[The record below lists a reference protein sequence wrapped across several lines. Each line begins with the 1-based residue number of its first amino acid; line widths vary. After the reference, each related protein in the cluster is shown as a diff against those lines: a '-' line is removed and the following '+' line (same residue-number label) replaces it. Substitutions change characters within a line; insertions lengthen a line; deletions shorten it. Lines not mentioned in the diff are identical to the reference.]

1 MNSNQD
7 PVWLKNLPLNMVVE
21 AGKTQKA
28 VEDILLW
35 RRGTTIKLDDSIV
48 NVLRVYI
55 NNQYFAYGDVLRNVD
70 GEMSLRVSK
79 VLLDERGLTNVS
91 QDTNL

>member
-7 PVWLKNLPLNMVVE
+7 PTWLKNLPLNIVVE
-21 AGKTQKA
+21 AGKTHKT

-35 RRGTTIKLDDSIV
+35 RRGATIKLEDSTV
-48 NVLRVYI
+48 NVLRVYV

-79 VLLDERGLTNVS
+79 VLMDERGLTNVS
-91 QDTNL
+91 QNINL

>member
-1 MNSNQD
+1 
-7 PVWLKNLPLNMVVE
+7 MVVE
-21 AGKTQKA
+21 AGKTQKT

>member
-7 PVWLKNLPLNMVVE
+7 PKWLKNIAVNMVVE
-21 AGKTQKA
+21 AGKAEKS
-28 VEDILLW
+28 VDEILLW
-35 RRGTTIKLDDSIV
+35 RKGTTIKLDDSKV

-91 QDTNL
+91 QNIDM

>member
-7 PVWLKNLPLNMVVE
+7 PVWLKNISLDVVVE
-21 AGKTQKA
+21 AGKTKKT
-28 VEDILLW
+28 VEEILLW
-35 RRGTTIKLDDSIV
+35 RRGATVKLDDSVV

-79 VLLDERGLTNVS
+79 VLMDERGLTNVS
-91 QDTNL
+91 QNTNL

>member
-7 PVWLKNLPLNMVVE
+7 PVWLKNIPLDVVVE
-21 AGKTQKA
+21 AGKTQKT
-28 VEDILLW
+28 VEEILLW
-35 RRGTTIKLDDSIV
+35 RRGATIKLDDSVV

-79 VLLDERGLTNVS
+79 VLMDERGLTNVS
-91 QDTNL
+91 QNTNL

>member
-7 PVWLKNLPLNMVVE
+7 PTWLKNLPLNIVVE
-21 AGKTQKA
+21 AGKTHKA

-35 RRGTTIKLDDSIV
+35 RRGATIKLEDSTV
-48 NVLRVYI
+48 NVLRVYV
-55 NNQYFAYGDVLRNVD
+55 NNQYFAYGDVLRIVD

-79 VLLDERGLTNVS
+79 VLMDERGLTNVS
-91 QDTNL
+91 QNINL

>member
-7 PVWLKNLPLNMVVE
+7 PKWLKNISVNMVVE
-21 AGKTQKA
+21 AGKTEKS
-28 VEDILLW
+28 VDEILLW
-35 RRGTTIKLDDSIV
+35 RKGTTIKLDDSSV

-91 QDTNL
+91 QNIDM